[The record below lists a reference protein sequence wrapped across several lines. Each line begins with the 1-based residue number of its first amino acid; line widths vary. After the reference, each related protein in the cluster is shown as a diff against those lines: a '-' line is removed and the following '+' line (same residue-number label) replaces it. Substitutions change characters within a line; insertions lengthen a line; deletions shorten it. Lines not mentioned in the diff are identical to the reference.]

1 MRVSDAEIN
10 TFIEGLFA
18 LNTRRFGTVAEIM
31 IKKLYQLQWSRTRA
45 YDLYDVMKD
54 VRVEV
59 KFSRAAKEHPEKIN
73 EVNVITQCMS
83 DAFLENRSMN
93 SNEVTCFLF
102 DSNIQQIKCRNFD
115 YLFYGLFFMDCIEIY
130 GITSSDVY
138 SVPGY
143 SDRQH
148 EGNIGE
154 GQFHLNNSSIDFH
167 RRNCFQR
174 SLTYYELFELLQ
186 N

>member
-1 MRVSDAEIN
+1 MRISDAELN

-31 IKKLYQLQWSRTRA
+31 IKKLYDYQWSGVRA
-45 YDLYDVMKD
+45 YDLYDE
-54 VRVEV
+54 RCNERIEV
-59 KFSRAAKEHPEKIN
+59 KFSRAAKEHSERIS
-73 EVNVITQCMS
+73 EQNVISQCMS
-83 DAFLENRSMN
+83 DAYLENRSMY
-93 SNEVTCFLF
+93 SSETSQFIF

-115 YLFYGLFFMDCIEIY
+115 VLFYGLFFMDCIEIY
-130 GITSSDVY
+130 GIPSPEVY
-138 SVPGY
+138 NVPGY

-154 GQFHLNNSSIDFH
+154 GQFHLNNSSIDYH
-167 RRNCFQR
+167 RQNWFQR
-174 SLTYYELFELLQ
+174 ALTYRELFALLQ